1 MPKLIIIEKN
11 TATPLEISAVTRR
24 LSSPIVIQPD
34 YQFDPSDMYSFFIP
48 EVSFGNTFYWDK
60 TTNLIEV
67 STGFAEGV
75 FVKESSLGT
84 DFVWIGGMLDVSI
97 VTMDYAYV
105 DGSLAARDTAIS
117 NLRTYV
123 DGSLLKRDVSISWL
137 NTNKAGIN
145 YVDGSLAS
153 FIRSASC
160 GITTLY
166 FHDNG
171 ILDVSDYVS
180 KTYVDVSLIDIK
192 RKYLLESSIG
202 SRDFY
207 WRSDIDNTLDV
218 STIDLDTYFYSKYY
232 IDQWL
237 TDISSGMIL
246 SYFTTNASMYDYV
259 ENMISDLIS
268 DTSLLAYQA
277 SYIDPS
283 IFQRDVSIAWL
294 NTNKVSMT
302 FFDSSISALIVENN
316 RQDSSISYLYVN
328 KTDKTYVDSSLNL
341 KLNISDASTIYLKI
355 NDASNN
361 YLKKA
366 AGFTYI
372 SSEYVVSASDN
383 FGIIEASGTFDITF
397 PNSLFTGFQTTIV
410 NIGTGTITLEAST
423 LLTKDSSV
431 RLIGQYSAVSSV
443 HKGNGV
449 WYAFGNLQ

>member
-237 TDISSGMIL
+237 TDISSGRIL

-259 ENMISDLIS
+259 DNMISGLIS